1 MFCVETQHFPLTRI
15 LLLAIGLWPYQ
26 RSKFSQL
33 QATLCFGILSSFVV
47 FQLTALITT
56 KCTVDFIIK
65 VFSTAMV
72 FNFYIITYNMFWI
85 NTDHVRNL
93 LDQLQC
99 ICNELKDENEI
110 AIFKKYG
117 NNTKRFTLILTSFS
131 ICCVFIAILLPIWP
145 QILGIFLYINESRIQ
160 SQTIQIV
167 TEYFVD
173 QEKYYYLIL
182 LHTYA
187 VFCIGATTVTA
198 IGTMLLGCIV
208 HAYGLFTI
216 ASYRIEQAMTTKI
229 FENINLNSWSMIC
242 KKICYAVEIHHK
254 AMKFTNFILS
264 SFKGSFFMLIMFSVI
279 SLSLNFF
286 AIFRNASL
294 GNKEAFVLHILYV
307 LVIYLYLFV
316 SNYAGQEVLNYST
329 HIYSTTYNVQWYNAP
344 LHVQKMILLILQRGS
359 KTFSLNIA
367 GLFTV
372 SLECFATLTK
382 ASMSYFTVL
391 YTMQQ

>member
-1 MFCVETQHFPLTRI
+1 MICVETQHFPLNRI

-26 RSKFSQL
+26 RSKLNQL

-65 VFSTAMV
+65 VFSTAIV
-72 FNFYIITYNMFWI
+72 FNFYIIMYNMFWI
-85 NTDHVRNL
+85 NIDHVRNL

-99 ICNELKDENEI
+99 ICNELKDENEF

-117 NNTKRFTLILTSFS
+117 NNTKRCTLILTLLS
-131 ICCVFIAILLPIWP
+131 ICCIFFVILLSIWP
-145 QILGIFLYINESRIQ
+145 HVFSTLLHITNESQIQ

-167 TEYFVD
+167 TEYFID

-182 LHTYA
+182 LHTCA

-198 IGTMLLGCIV
+198 IGAMLLGCLI

-229 FENINLNSWSMIC
+229 FENINLDSRSMIC
-242 KKICYAVEIHHK
+242 KKICYAVEIHHET
-254 AMKFTNFILS
+254 MKFINFILS
-264 SFKGSFFMLIMFSVI
+264 SFEGSFFMLIMLSVI

-286 AIFRNASL
+286 AIFHNASL
-294 GNKEAFVLHILYV
+294 GKEAFILHILYV
-307 LVIYLYLFV
+307 LVIYLSLFAA
-316 SNYAGQEVLNYST
+316 NYAGQEVLNYST

-367 GLFTV
+367 GLFKI
-372 SLECFATLTK
+372 SLECFAMVKIICHKLQFLK
-382 ASMSYFTVL
+382 L
-391 YTMQQ
+391 I